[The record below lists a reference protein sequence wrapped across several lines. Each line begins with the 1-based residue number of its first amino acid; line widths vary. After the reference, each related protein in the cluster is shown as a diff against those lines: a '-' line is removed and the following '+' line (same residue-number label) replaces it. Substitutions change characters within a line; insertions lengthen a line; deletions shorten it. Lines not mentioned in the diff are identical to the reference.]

1 MKTIKIL
8 DCTLRDGGYYNNW
21 DFSKELV
28 NDYLKAISES
38 GIKSVEIGF
47 RSLKENKL
55 NGPNFFSTENYI
67 NILKIP
73 KNLNIGVMI
82 NVSELISFKQNY
94 NKILDKLFKNKNKSK
109 INFVRLASHFS
120 EINEVIKI
128 CKIIKSKVILLQ

>member
-55 NGPNFFSTENYI
+55 NGPNFFSTDNYI

-120 EINEVIKI
+120 EINKVIK
-128 CKIIKSKVILLQ
+128 S